1 MATPKLK
8 RVVRLDAMPLKA
20 QYTAEGY
27 LLDKPVLTSTGIFEY
42 TNPDGSIRR
51 ELRLPEDVFDPESL
65 KSYKGKPVVITHD
78 AGLITTD
85 NVAENQIGT
94 IMSEGFQSGDDVR
107 AEVII
112 HDVEAMKDSGL
123 KELSLGYNLDLD
135 ETPGVWNGQKY
146 DAKQTNIRINH
157 LALVR
162 EARAGDQARLN
173 IDSRDGE
180 TLLKGGKKMAKNP
193 KKARRAD
200 GVLSPEELQK
210 AIEEYKAKR
219 AKTDADEEPKKDEPV
234 VAVDAEEEEVVEEP
248 VAKEPKTVEEKV
260 DFVKGRRD
268 RRDEEGDPKDTD
280 EAMVQIA
287 HQDED
292 IQMLI
297 DIIDTLL
304 AERDFKE
311 TKQEDSADEPIPDTT
326 ESEVPAVK
334 EDGENCE
341 NCDDADE
348 DIPDMTEEEIHEDED
363 EEPAVE
369 EEELVEDED
378 DTEEVAE
385 EVAEDEDDEEMAD
398 EPILNTDSV
407 DKIVRERV
415 KIGMIGRLLNLDGLE
430 NVKIKTAKKAIINA
444 VHPEMRLDGKS
455 NTYINVAYDLAV
467 KEAKEM
473 SKKDTNY
480 QKKQMFNAD
489 GASTKATKSI
499 PSAVSARERMIARQ
513 QKRK

>member
-1 MATPKLK
+1 
-8 RVVRLDAMPLKA
+8 
-20 QYTAEGY
+20 
-27 LLDKPVLTSTGIFEY
+27 
-42 TNPDGSIRR
+42 
-51 ELRLPEDVFDPESL
+51 
-65 KSYKGKPVVITHD
+65 
-78 AGLITTD
+78 
-85 NVAENQIGT
+85 
-94 IMSEGFQSGDDVR
+94 
-107 AEVII
+107 
-112 HDVEAMKDSGL
+112 
-123 KELSLGYNLDLD
+123 
-135 ETPGVWNGQKY
+135 
-146 DAKQTNIRINH
+146 
-157 LALVR
+157 
-162 EARAGDQARLN
+162 
-173 IDSRDGE
+173 
-180 TLLKGGKKMAKNP
+180 MAKNP

-219 AKTDADEEPKKDEPV
+219 AKTDADEEPKQEEPV
-234 VAVDAEEEEVVEEP
+234 VAVDAEEEVVEEP
-248 VAKEPKTVEEKV
+248 ATVPAKEPKTVEEKV
-260 DFVKGRRD
+260 DFVKDRRD

-326 ESEVPAVK
+326 EKEVPAVK

-348 DIPDMTEEEIHEDED
+348 DIPDMTEPEINEDAED
-363 EEPAVE
+363 EEPVAE
-369 EEELVEDED
+369 EEEIVTDEEDPEM
-378 DTEEVAE
+378 VE
-385 EVAEDEDDEEMAD
+385 EVAEDEDEEEAD

-455 NTYINVAYDLAV
+455 NTYIDVAYDLAV
-467 KEAKEM
+467 KEAKSM

-480 QKKQMFNAD
+480 QKKQMFNNDSAP
-489 GASTKATKSI
+489 AKVVKNI
-499 PSAVSARERMIARQ
+499 PSAVSARERMIERQ